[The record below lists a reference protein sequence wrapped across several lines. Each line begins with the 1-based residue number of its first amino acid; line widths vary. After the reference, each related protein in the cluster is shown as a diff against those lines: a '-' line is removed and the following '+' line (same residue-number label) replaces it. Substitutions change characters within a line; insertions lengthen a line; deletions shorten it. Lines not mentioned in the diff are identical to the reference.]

1 MAVFQETD
9 FRASIHKAVT
19 DLIGD
24 NWGSR
29 QSGLRSL
36 KLSKREIANADE
48 ANLALIHQ
56 LFHGTHRF
64 LDGNGRVRPV
74 KLVKIDI
81 IRFECLKTTIGG
93 LEKILASKIPRG
105 SFSCQEDLIANIPND
120 FAHETLGSVSF
131 RRINEAGA
139 EFDSLSQ
146 GLHAASIL
154 PGSKSDFG
162 NCQLCGAKSLV
173 EHERQENPYLS
184 IGSSLLKNSFS
195 VVSQVRG
202 MPHLAIGRAGF
213 P

>member
-1 MAVFQETD
+1 M
-9 FRASIHKAVT
+9 
-19 DLIGD
+19 
-24 NWGSR
+24 
-29 QSGLRSL
+29 
-36 KLSKREIANADE
+36 
-48 ANLALIHQ
+48 
-56 LFHGTHRF
+56 
-64 LDGNGRVRPV
+64 
-74 KLVKIDI
+74 KLVEIDVV
-81 IRFECLKTTIGG
+81 RFECLKAAVSGMVN
-93 LEKILASKIPRG
+93 ILTSKIPRG
-105 SFSCQEDLIANIPND
+105 SFGCQEDLIANIPND

-154 PGSKSDFG
+154 PSSKSDFG